1 MQPFPIVRIAG
12 SATPSGVK
20 VRLLSVQAPGRARI
34 QVRCRGHGCPVSS
47 QSRIAAAGRVS
58 ATPIDFPRFE
68 RSLPAGVRLEIRV
81 SKPGEVGKYTSFA
94 IRRGK
99 LPKRRDSCLDPGG
112 VKPMPC
118 PSS

>member
-1 MQPFPIVRIAG
+1 
-12 SATPSGVK
+12 
-20 VRLLSVQAPGRARI
+20 
-34 QVRCRGHGCPVSS
+34 VRCSGHGCPVRS
-47 QSRIAAAGRVS
+47 QSRIAAAGRVG
-58 ATPIDFPRFE
+58 ATPIEFPRFE

-94 IRRGK
+94 VRRGK

>member
-1 MQPFPIVRIAG
+1 V
-12 SATPSGVK
+12 
-20 VRLLSVQAPGRARI
+20 
-34 QVRCRGHGCPVSS
+34 
-47 QSRIAAAGRVS
+47 GRVV
-58 ATPIDFPRFE
+58 ATPIEFPRFE
-68 RSLPAGVRLEIRV
+68 RLLPAGITLEIRV
-81 SKPGEVGKYTSFA
+81 SRPGEVGKYTSFA